1 MKTGILYNSYGSS
14 ASKGASILISKT
26 LNYDVIDYVIDKNG
40 RFILLNIEIS
50 KNIYSLVNVYA
61 PNDKTMRNTFFKS
74 IDTLLRES
82 ALGIKL
88 LSGDFNET
96 LQTIDRFSKNNN
108 NATQSNSQLK
118 KLIKSHNLI
127 DIWRELN
134 ANKIQFTW
142 KRQNNFE
149 KSRIDFWLIDMNI
162 RLSISSTD
170 IRPAQIQKT
179 DHLAISL
186 KIFSLSNTGPGYW
199 KMNNSF
205 LKDNTYLKLINT
217 IIDTYITEMNE
228 NKIDAQIIW
237 DLCKIEIKEN
247 SIFYAKKKAKSRRER
262 LSFLEERLKYINSI
276 IDNNLTKEYFSIL
289 ITEKLD
295 IEIEIENI
303 YNLKVV
309 GAQIRSRTE
318 ILENEKNSKLFLGIE
333 KSRQTRKVIHSLSIN
348 GEIINENSEILKH
361 EAMFYEKLYTSDKI
375 DKDLIENYLNN
386 TQFDKTLN
394 NKEAS
399 CCEGLLTLDEGKQAI
414 LEMKTNKAPGLSGLT
429 IEFYQTFWPKIGEL
443 VIKSLNVGYMKG
455 ELSSLQKQ
463 SVISLLYKKV
473 TPTI

>member
-1 MKTGILYNSYGSS
+1 
-14 ASKGASILISKT
+14 
-26 LNYDVIDYVIDKNG
+26 
-40 RFILLNIEIS
+40 
-50 KNIYSLVNVYA
+50 
-61 PNDKTMRNTFFKS
+61 
-74 IDTLLRES
+74 
-82 ALGIKL
+82 
-88 LSGDFNET
+88 
-96 LQTIDRFSKNNN
+96 
-108 NATQSNSQLK
+108 
-118 KLIKSHNLI
+118 
-127 DIWRELN
+127 
-134 ANKIQFTW
+134 
-142 KRQNNFE
+142 
-149 KSRIDFWLIDMNI
+149 
-162 RLSISSTD
+162 
-170 IRPAQIQKT
+170 
-179 DHLAISL
+179 
-186 KIFSLSNTGPGYW
+186 
-199 KMNNSF
+199 MNNSF

-217 IIDTYITEMNE
+217 IIDTYITEMNK

-333 KSRQTRKVIHSLSIN
+333 KSRQTRKVIHSLNIN

-361 EAMFYEKLYTSDKI
+361 EALFYEKLYTSDKI

-386 TQFDKTLN
+386 TQFEKTLN
-394 NKEAS
+394 NNEAS

-429 IEFYQTFWPKIGEL
+429 IEFYQTFWHKIGEL

-455 ELSSLQKQ
+455 ELSPLQKQ
-463 SVISLLYKKV
+463 SVISLIYKKR
-473 TPTI
+473 